1 MQARERA
8 VVDTGVLISRI
19 LLPKSV
25 PGQVVSKVVR
35 YGRLLASTATM
46 EELADVL
53 ARPKFDPYLTV
64 AERQR
69 FLRLVGRVAERVPII
84 HRIEACRDAKDDKFL
99 ELAINGN
106 AAVVVTG
113 DDDLLVLN
121 PFRDVP
127 ILTPAEY
134 LERAIAP

>member
-8 VVDTGVLISRI
+8 VVDTGVLISRL

-35 YGRLLASTATM
+35 HGRLLASTATM

-53 ARPKFDPYLTV
+53 ARPKFDAYLTV

-69 FLRLVGRVAERVPII
+69 FLRLVGRVAERVAII
-84 HRIEACRDAKDDKFL
+84 HRIEACRDPKDDKFL
-99 ELAINGN
+99 ELAINGR
-106 AAVVVTG
+106 ATVLVTG

-121 PFRDVP
+121 PFRGVP

-134 LERAIAP
+134 RARSIAP